1 MPSGPPQGSGRYNIS
16 LIFILFNISNHLAI
30 YTNLGIHRYTFLIY
44 KQPGIQNFDS
54 FPNSP
59 PMSCLNR
66 KNFNTR
72 YFEILKN

>member
-1 MPSGPPQGSGRYNIS
+1 MNN
-16 LIFILFNISNHLAI
+16 ILFAI
-30 YTNLGIHRYTFLIY
+30 FKKGIHRYTFLIY